1 MREHCSCEDNDKG
14 EVECK
19 RRGTHHLS
27 LDDIEYTEGSHYCP
41 HQYKP
46 PCAIVVGMDVVCTL
60 ALLHNGGDSHANE
73 YKNVKGENNLFDH
86 FVNTIRS
93 CRKTLIAYVC
103 YRKKAIQVGITA
115 IEWLNVFI
123 DFNAF

>member
-1 MREHCSCEDNDKG
+1 M
-14 EVECK
+14 
-19 RRGTHHLS
+19 
-27 LDDIEYTEGSHYCP
+27 DI
-41 HQYKP
+41 
-46 PCAIVVGMDVVCTL
+46 VCTL
-60 ALLHNGGDSHANE
+60 ALLHDGGDSHAKEN
-73 YKNVKGENNLFDH
+73 KNVKGENNLFDH

-123 DFNAF
+123 VFNAF